1 MTTWQNL
8 LARPS
13 TYWLLCATFNGWI
26 YFCNVTW
33 TEKRVSRIHSTW
45 FAESNMTKIIAL
57 MFTTLQCF
65 VASLQAHVISIGI
78 GTTFR
83 HGTADI
89 FAFVSFAWFHGIA
102 DLFAGV
108 ILILNLLFCRHQ
120 FLLQLARI
128 VHCVAWDFAFVFL
141 TNAWLQNFLFTSLA
155 AVCMTFLF
163 ALMYTTRKELF
174 TFMVTSWNWVS
185 AWSSL
190 SSDQRLN
197 SVVATWAVP

>member
-8 LARPS
+8 LARSS
-13 TYWLLCATFNGWI
+13 TLWLQCATFNGWI
-26 YFCNVTW
+26 YFCNSTW

-57 MFTTLQCF
+57 MYTTLQCF

-78 GTTFR
+78 GTSFL

-89 FAFVSFAWFHGIA
+89 FAFVSFAWFHDIT

-120 FLLQLARI
+120 FLLLLARI
-128 VHCVAWDFAFVFL
+128 VQCKAWDFAFVFL
-141 TNAWLQNFLFTSLA
+141 TNAWLENFLFTSLA
-155 AVCMTFLF
+155 AVCMAFLF
-163 ALMYTTRKELF
+163 ALMYSTRKELF
-174 TFMVTSWNWVS
+174 TFMITSWNWVS

-197 SVVATWAVP
+197 GVVATWAVP